1 MLYGRATEIAAIQG
15 VIDAAPAGAGEAL
28 LLRGEAGIG
37 KSALLDLAAT
47 LAGPRLTVL
56 RAWGVEAEADLAFAA
71 LHQLL
76 RPVTGLLDALP
87 APQRQAVA
95 GALGLAAPAED
106 RFLVAAGVLSLLAE
120 AAEDGGVLCLVDD
133 LQWLDRASADAL
145 LFAARRV
152 RTERVGM
159 LLAVRGDGVHKGV
172 PELRLRGL
180 DDESA
185 ATLVDSLAPSA
196 PPVRARLVSLTGG
209 NPLVLG
215 ETLASLS
222 PDQLAGRLPLPDP
235 LPGGAQLFG
244 DQVTRLSAPARR
256 VLLAA
261 SLEPDLTL
269 TLRTASLLDSPVR
282 TQHEQPPT
290 ETETPADAPARAT
303 TPPEM
308 ETAARARPNETTP
321 SVAETDVRAWPNG
334 DGPSREAPARA
345 RVTEA
350 SVRAP
355 ARELPAAVSLR
366 EEVALAGLY
375 EAEKAGLVV
384 VDGAA
389 VRFRHPLVRSAVHG
403 AAGPVEVRRAHA
415 VLAELVEGDRRAWH
429 LAAAAMG
436 RDEPVAAALAAA
448 ADGARARGGYG
459 DAATALGRAAELTPD
474 PWTRARRYTDA
485 ATAAWLGGRP
495 GQAQTYLAEAHALTQ
510 NHPTH
515 TPTEPL
521 HETTPAHQKEGS
533 PLTPPNHPTP
543 RPAPETGDERP
554 LAHERERAPET
565 EATSPYT
572 VHRPSADAR
581 DETTAGRTPTREQE
595 GPPAAT
601 PLTRFPTGGRT
612 PARGEGPSEA
622 APLTRTPEETRA
634 ETARGRAPVQE
645 GEGSAK
651 AEATSPHRANR
662 PPADARD
669 ETAGGRSGPKGFD
682 GLRREIRQ
690 LRGRFELNSGDAAEA
705 VRILA
710 GGDSMEMLADAAEAA
725 NYVGDIPA
733 LVEIGRRALAH
744 PPGFLR
750 DVVAGIGA
758 RLDDGGG
765 AELLRGALART
776 GELREAAEFLWAS
789 AAASY
794 LGEADV
800 SAELVG
806 RAGRV
811 ARVSGMV
818 GQLPVVLE
826 FVSTGER
833 LRGRLAESEAVAEEG
848 LALAREAGYTNS
860 EAAHLANLAVVAA
873 LRGQEESCREHAR
886 RALAIAVPHRVG
898 LRAGVASYAL
908 AMLDLG
914 LGRYDAA
921 HARFTALA
929 AAGHPTVVWRTA
941 PDRVE
946 AAVAAGEP
954 EAAREALDGLERWAA
969 NAGTPESRASLLRC
983 RALVDGDAAL
993 FEEAARLHGEPFE
1006 AARTALLHGE
1016 RLRRTHRPGQA
1027 RGRLRSA
1034 LETFTRLRAEPWAR
1048 RASGELRAA
1057 GEAAG
1062 DVPEADPAAALT
1074 PQELRIAR
1082 LVAEGASS
1090 KDVAARLFLS
1100 PRTVEY
1106 HLYKIYPKL
1115 GITSRTELAR
1125 LL

>member
-1 MLYGRATEIAAIQG
+1 MRER
-15 VIDAAPAGAGEAL
+15 PCCCGARL
-28 LLRGEAGIG
+28 GIG

-185 ATLVDSLAPSA
+185 ATLVDSLAPAA

-495 GQAQTYLAEAHALTQ
+495 GQAQTYLAEAHALT
-510 NHPTH
+510 H
-515 TPTEPL
+515 TGPL

-533 PLTPPNHPTP
+533 PPTP
-543 RPAPETGDERP
+543 HPAPETGDERP
-554 LAHERERAPET
+554 PAHEGERAPK
-565 EATSPYT
+565 P
-572 VHRPSADAR
+572 
-581 DETTAGRTPTREQE
+581 
-595 GPPAAT
+595 
-601 PLTRFPTGGRT
+601 
-612 PARGEGPSEA
+612 EA
-622 APLTRTPEETRA
+622 A
-634 ETARGRAPVQE
+634 
-645 GEGSAK
+645 
-651 AEATSPHRANR
+651 SPHRANR
-662 PPADARD
+662 PPSRRPGRD
-669 ETAGGRSGPKGFD
+669 GWREERSQGGSMGCGGRSGSCG
-682 GLRREIRQ
+682 GAVRVE
-690 LRGRFELNSGDAAEA
+690 LRGRRGGRADP
-705 VRILA
+705 RR

-969 NAGTPESRASLLRC
+969 NAGDARVAGV
-983 RALVDGDAAL
+983 AAAL
-993 FEEAARLHGEPFE
+993 PGAGGRGRGAVRGGGAAARGAVRGGAHSSAPRR
-1006 AARTALLHGE
+1006 AAA
-1016 RLRRTHRPGQA
+1016 PYAPA
-1027 RGRLRSA
+1027 RAGAGGRLRSA